1 MKKHVIVLSSV
12 LISSLLFFTFLY
24 STQFKQSKK
33 EPINKGYVEVSKPKV
48 LSVSTGIDPTAPV
61 PAKPEVPLNS
71 ADAETSL
78 KDYIL
83 TKKGTYSFYIKNL
96 NSQHETSLNENTEY
110 YAASLYKVPLAITIL
125 SKVEKNEIKLEQ
137 QVELLPEHI
146 EEGSGTI
153 QNQAVGSKFSVET
166 LLSRLLK
173 ESDNVAQNML
183 FSIVP
188 EVEIAKIY
196 SAEIS
201 KGQFPHQNIGTP
213 KEVAKVFE
221 DLYNKKFL
229 DSKSTEL
236 IISTMV
242 GTSFDDRVSLGISDE
257 VSFAHKIG
265 NWPEEGS
272 WHDCGVIFNDKAVVV
287 CIMSKDTS
295 FEDFSGVASK
305 VGSYI
310 EQYVL

>member
-12 LISSLLFFTFLY
+12 LISTVLFITFLY
-24 STQFKQSKK
+24 TNQSKEK
-33 EPINKGYVEVSKPKV
+33 PINKGYVEESSNPRI
-48 LSVSTGIDPTAPV
+48 LSVSSAVDPNATPPPV
-61 PAKPEVPLNS
+61 KQKPLNS
-71 ADAETSL
+71 AEAETAL
-78 KDYIL
+78 KEYIL
-83 TKKGTYSFYIKNL
+83 NKQGTYSFYIKNL
-96 NSQHETSLNENTEY
+96 SSQHETSLNENLEY
-110 YAASLYKVPLAITIL
+110 YAASLYKVPLAITVLDKIEN
-125 SKVEKNEIKLEQ
+125 SEITLDQ

-153 QNQAVGSKFSVET
+153 QNETVGAKFSVET

-188 EVEIAKIY
+188 EIEIAKIY

-201 KGQFPHQNIGTP
+201 RGEFPHQNIGTP
-213 KEVAKVFE
+213 KEIAKVFE
-221 DLYNKKFL
+221 DLYNQKYL
-229 DSKSTEL
+229 DKNNTDL

-242 GTSFDDRVSLGISDE
+242 NTSFDDRVHLGISPD

-272 WHDCGVIFNDKAVVV
+272 WHDCGVIFNDKAAVI

-295 FEDFSGVASK
+295 FEDFADVATK
-305 VGSYI
+305 IGSYV
-310 EQYVL
+310 EEYVL